1 MAEKPEEIIAHE
13 LDDEHERTKDVRIR
27 ENYPFQKMILSD
39 PVKKGLEKS
48 GFVYPTIIQ
57 SKAIPAGKTGVD
69 LILQSKS
76 GTGKTLIFA
85 TILLE
90 RLAENPSKEPHPES
104 LIIAPTREIAVQI
117 EDILK
122 KVGFYIPSFKVV
134 SVIGGLD
141 VTEDRKK
148 IQGSKCIVGT
158 PGRILHLIHNKVIN
172 LSNISLLILD
182 EADKLLSFKEIDE
195 IRSHLPTKKQIIS
208 CSATFSPD
216 LDKMLSKIMKNPLF
230 ISTAKRATV
239 LLGIK
244 QFIYQI
250 EEESTKTSILE
261 MAAKVEALKNIFN
274 KISFKQSIIFTNSQS
289 RAESYKTY
297 LDKEGWSSEVITGA
311 MDQPARLE
319 VFKKFRSFQTKILVT
334 TDLMSRGVDSEH
346 LNLVVN
352 LDLPEN
358 EATYLHRIGRA
369 GRFGSQGISITI
381 ISSKKD
387 EDKLKR
393 LLNAISNGMRVLTFP
408 KENEEKEGM
417 NFWELRDEEEQSLE
431 YSLAEVHDVTL
442 EKSPPAQE
450 DINVNTQTYNII
462 APSDSISEH
471 MLEFTMDRNDNLSPS
486 LLQQLHPISSNT
498 IDDASSIAVDSE
510 ILKSQVDAQNVL
522 DLLIDPP
529 KELGRKKKVVDI
541 FDDYKNVVNNGNE
554 IESSSEEDTCEPT
567 DSNSLII
574 SNVKKLL
581 IDNSKKPIKKDI
593 FSEYENLHDSL
604 STSQNIM
611 VPDNNDSSDA
621 DAESSTSQDEY
632 EVNNE
637 EGGEEEEEV
646 HSNSTVSSGFDERTT
661 SAGSSGIETSDD
673 EDAGIG
679 EEEEL
684 SEEST
689 DDDLEE
695 VSSHEEE
702 SSSEEEEVNPHNQ
715 LSHSSSRSY
724 DPAFEMWQN
733 LYWNQFNMIQ
743 NYVRFSSQ
751 I

>member
-1 MAEKPEEIIAHE
+1 MEKLAEKPS
-13 LDDEHERTKDVRIR
+13 
-27 ENYPFQKMILSD
+27 N
-39 PVKKGLEKS
+39 
-48 GFVYPTIIQ
+48 
-57 SKAIPAGKTGVD
+57 
-69 LILQSKS
+69 
-76 GTGKTLIFA
+76 
-85 TILLE
+85 
-90 RLAENPSKEPHPES
+90 EPHPES
-104 LIIAPTREIAVQI
+104 LILAPTREIAVQI

-141 VTEDRKK
+141 VTDDRKK

-158 PGRILHLIHNKVIN
+158 PGRILHLIQNKVIN
-172 LSNISLLILD
+172 LSNISLLVLD
-182 EADKLLSFKEIDE
+182 EADKLFTFKELNE
-195 IRSHLPTKKQIIS
+195 IISHLPTRKQVIS
-208 CSATFSPD
+208 CSATFCNN
-216 LDKMLSKIMKNPLF
+216 LDKKLSKFMKNPLF
-230 ISTAKRATV
+230 ISTEKKATV

-250 EEESTKTSILE
+250 PEESTKTSILE
-261 MAAKVEALKNIFN
+261 MTAKVEALKNIFN

-297 LDKEGWSSEVITGA
+297 LGKEGWTSDVITGA
-311 MDQPARLE
+311 MDQTDRLE
-319 VFKKFRSFQTKILVT
+319 IFKRFRTFQTKILVS

-358 EATYLHRIGRA
+358 EAKYLHRIGRA

-387 EDKLKR
+387 EDKLKK
-393 LLNAISNGMRVLTFP
+393 LLNAISNGMRVLQFP
-408 KENEEKEGM
+408 VEKDDKSL
-417 NFWELRDEEEQSLE
+417 NFWELTEEDEKSLE
-431 YSLAEVHDVTL
+431 YSLAEEQEVTL
-442 EKSPPAQE
+442 EPSPTCE
-450 DINVNTQTYNII
+450 DENVNVNTQTYNII
-462 APSDSISEH
+462 APSDSNSEH
-471 MLEFTMDRNDNLSPS
+471 LLEFTMDRNENLSPS

-510 ILKSQVDAQNVL
+510 ILKSQIDAQNVL
-522 DLLIDPP
+522 ELLIDPP
-529 KELGRKKKVVDI
+529 KNLGKKKKPVDI
-541 FDDYKNVVNNGNE
+541 FDDYRNTVENGNE
-554 IESSSEEDTCEPT
+554 LESSSEEDTCEPT

-604 STSQNIM
+604 STSQNV
-611 VPDNNDSSDA
+611 VPENDSSDA

-637 EGGEEEEEV
+637 IQGGDSGEGEEM
-646 HSNSTVSSGFDERTT
+646 NSTISSGFDEKTT
-661 SAGSSGIETSDD
+661 SGSSGIQTSDE

-679 EEEEL
+679 EEEEP
-684 SEEST
+684 SEESN

-695 VSSHEEE
+695 DTSDEEE
-702 SSSEEEEVNPHNQ
+702 SSSDEEANALAHNQ
-715 LSHSSSRSY
+715 LNSHSSSRSY

-733 LYWNQFNMIQ
+733 LYWNQYNMIQ
-743 NYVRFSSQ
+743 NYVRFSSR

>member
-1 MAEKPEEIIAHE
+1 MKLTPTTPDLSTQHQSLPSNKP
-13 LDDEHERTKDVRIR
+13 TKK
-27 ENYPFQKMILSD
+27 NHLSI
-39 PVKKGLEKS
+39 S
-48 GFVYPTIIQ
+48 
-57 SKAIPAGKTGVD
+57 D
-69 LILQSKS
+69 LMLQSKS
-76 GTGKTLIFA
+76 GTGKTLIFT

-90 RLAENPSKEPHPES
+90 RLMENPSKEPHPES

-117 EDILK
+117 EDILR
-122 KVGFYIPSFKVV
+122 KVGCYIPSFKVV

-141 VTEDRKK
+141 VTDDRKK

-158 PGRILHLIHNKVIN
+158 PGRILHLIQNKVIN

-182 EADKLLSFKEIDE
+182 EADRLLSFKEIDE
-195 IRSHLPTKKQIIS
+195 IRSHLPTKKQTIA
-208 CSATFSPD
+208 CSATFTND
-216 LDKMLSKIMKNPLF
+216 LDKKLTKIMKNPLF
-230 ISTAKRATV
+230 ISSARRATV

-244 QFIYQI
+244 QFIYRI
-250 EEESTKTSILE
+250 PEESSKTSILE
-261 MAAKVEALKNIFN
+261 MTAKVEALKNIFN
-274 KISFKQSIIFTNSQS
+274 KISFKQCIIFTNSQS

-297 LDKEGWSSEVITGA
+297 LDKEGWASEVITGA
-311 MDQPARLE
+311 MDQPARLDI
-319 VFKKFRSFQTKILVT
+319 FKKFRAFQTKILVT

-346 LNLVVN
+346 LNLVIN
-352 LDLPEN
+352 LDLPDN

-369 GRFGSQGISITI
+369 GRFGSQGISITF

-393 LLNAISNGMRVLTFP
+393 LLNTISNGMRVLTFP
-408 KENEEKEGM
+408 QDKEESSL
-417 NFWELRDEEEQSLE
+417 NFWELKDEEEQSLE
-431 YSLAEVHDVTL
+431 YSLAEVQDVTL
-442 EKSPPAQE
+442 EPLLPAHE
-450 DINVNTQTYNII
+450 DDNVNVNTQTYNII

-471 MLEFTMDRNDNLSPS
+471 LLEFTMDRNDNLSPS

-510 ILKSQVDAQNVL
+510 ILKSQIDTQNVL

-529 KELGRKKKVVDI
+529 KELGRRKKVVDI
-541 FDDYKNVVNNGNE
+541 FEDYKNIVDNGNE
-554 IESSSEEDTCEPT
+554 TESTSEEDTCEPT

-593 FSEYENLHDSL
+593 FSEYENLHDSM
-604 STSQNIM
+604 STSQNV

-621 DAESSTSQDEY
+621 DGESSTSQDEY

-637 EGGEEEEEV
+637 EVGEEEQA
-646 HSNSTVSSGFDERTT
+646 HSTVSSGFDERTT
-661 SAGSSGIETSDD
+661 SGGSSGIETSDV
-673 EDAGIG
+673 EDAGLG
-679 EEEEL
+679 QEEHL

-689 DDDLEE
+689 DDD
-695 VSSHEEE
+695 SSDDEE
-702 SSSEEEEVNPHNQ
+702 SSSDEEEVHQHNHFY
-715 LSHSSSRSY
+715 SHSSSRSY